1 MEPQQHQQETQQSSE
16 FFREVFYIHYPTVR
30 RKLIGLVRD
39 EAAAEDLAQEVF
51 LRLYRNPPDEPA
63 LMGAWLHRVLTR
75 IAYDYLNKKARERA
89 LHEKQSQNMLS
100 AEGEQPSNEQLL
112 MRQLD
117 QEEVRELLEELPERD
132 RKALLLRY
140 SGYSYA
146 EIAEQ
151 LQVRQPIVGTLLHRA
166 TERLR
171 RHAATQSEA
180 QFK

>member
-1 MEPQQHQQETQQSSE
+1 MEQQQTQQTTTE

-30 RKLIGLVRD
+30 RKLIALVRD

-51 LRLYRNPPDEPA
+51 LRLYRNPPDDPS

-75 IAYDYLNKKARERA
+75 IAYDHLNKKSRERA
-89 LHEKQSQNMLS
+89 LHEKQTLNVLS
-100 AEGEQPSNEQLL
+100 LDGEQPSNEQLL

-117 QEEVRELLEELPERD
+117 QEEVREWLEELPERD

-151 LQVRQPIVGTLLHRA
+151 LQVRPPLVGTLLHRA

-171 RHAATQSEA
+171 RHAEQQTHA
-180 QFK
+180 QALD

>member
-1 MEPQQHQQETQQSSE
+1 MESQQTTD

-30 RKLIGLVRD
+30 RKLFGLVRD
-39 EAAAEDLAQEVF
+39 EAIAEDLAQEVF

-63 LMGAWLHRVLTR
+63 SMGAWLHRVLTR
-75 IAYDYLNKKARERA
+75 IAYDYLNKKARERM
-89 LHEKQSQNMLS
+89 LQEKQTLNMLVTGGS
-100 AEGEQPSNEQLL
+100 EQPSNEQVL

-117 QEEVRELLEELPERD
+117 QEEVREWLEELPERD
-132 RKALLLRY
+132 RKALMLRY

-151 LQVRQPIVGTLLHRA
+151 LQVRPPLVGTLLHRA

-171 RHAATQSEA
+171 RHAEA
-180 QFK
+180 QTHAQR